1 MLRRSQP
8 FAYTALQSHKPTAT
22 LGDKI
27 VRTSRLSEYFKHPTY
42 VMSREKYLFTL
53 WIDETFASYAMKFAV
68 PVLAVG
74 AFFKA

>member
-1 MLRRSQP
+1 MLRRTQP

-27 VRTSRLSEYFKHPTY
+27 VRTNRAAEFFEHPTY
-42 VMSREKYLFTL
+42 VMSREKFLFTL
-53 WIDETFASYAMKFAV
+53 WVDEAFASVAMKFAV